1 LQITDLTKTQEND
14 IIQAMKEKVLEII
27 KKYNLI
33 ENGDKI
39 VIGVSGGPD
48 SITLLN
54 VLLEIKNENI
64 INFDMVVCHI
74 NHMIR
79 EEAVQDEEY
88 VLEFCKKYNI
98 ECFVKKIDV
107 ENKAK
112 EEKLGT
118 EEAGRIARYEFFNEI
133 LEKTGSNKIAT
144 AHTANDNAETVL
156 MNIIRGSGTAGL
168 KGIEVKR
175 DNLIRPLI
183 DCSREEIEEYCKTNN
198 LNPRIDKTNFQNI
211 YTRNKVRNMLIPYI
225 KENFNPNIIE
235 GINRLSEL
243 SKKENEYLE
252 KVTQKKYKEILIE
265 EQDNQ
270 IILDLNKF
278 NLQELVIKQ
287 RLVLYTINILFG
299 TRSGIEKKH
308 IEDIIKL
315 CSNNIGNKFL
325 IPNKKVK
332 ILVKNK
338 KIFFIVN
345 Q

>member
-1 LQITDLTKTQEND
+1 
-14 IIQAMKEKVLEII
+14 MKEKILDII
-27 KKYNLI
+27 RKYNLI

-39 VIGVSGGPD
+39 VVGVSGGPD
-48 SITLLN
+48 SIALLN
-54 VLLEIKNENI
+54 VLLEIKNEKLI
-64 INFDMVVCHI
+64 DFEIVVCHV

-79 EEAVQDEEY
+79 EEAIEDEEY
-88 VLEFCKKYNI
+88 VFEFCKKYNI
-98 ECFVKKIDV
+98 ECFIKRIEVEKI
-107 ENKAK
+107 AK
-112 EEKLGT
+112 QEKVGT
-118 EEAGRIARYEFFNEI
+118 EEAGRNARYEFFNEI
-133 LEKTGSNKIAT
+133 LEKTSANKIAT

-168 KGIEVKR
+168 KGIEAQR

-183 DCSREEIEEYCKTNN
+183 NSSRDEIEEYCEKNN
-198 LNPRIDKTNFQNI
+198 LNPRIDKTNFENI

-235 GINRLSEL
+235 GLNRLSDL
-243 SKKENEYLE
+243 SKQENEYLE
-252 KVTQKKYKEILIE
+252 KQVSKAYREILIE
-265 EQDNQ
+265 ERKNQ

-278 NLQELVIKQ
+278 NLQELVIKN

-345 Q
+345 QELP

>member
-1 LQITDLTKTQEND
+1 
-14 IIQAMKEKVLEII
+14 
-27 KKYNLI
+27 
-33 ENGDKI
+33 
-39 VIGVSGGPD
+39 
-48 SITLLN
+48 
-54 VLLEIKNENI
+54 
-64 INFDMVVCHI
+64 MVVCHV

-79 EEAVQDEEY
+79 EEAIQDEEY

-98 ECFVKKIDV
+98 ECFVKRIEVEKI
-107 ENKAK
+107 AK
-112 EEKLGT
+112 QEKIGT
-118 EEAGRIARYEFFNEI
+118 EEAGRNARYEFFNEI
-133 LEKTGSNKIAT
+133 LEKTVANKIAT

-156 MNIIRGSGTAGL
+156 MNIIRGTGTAGL
-168 KGIEVKR
+168 KGIEAKR
-175 DNLIRPLI
+175 EILIRPLI
-183 DCSREEIEEYCKTNN
+183 ECSREEIEEYCEINN
-198 LNPRIDKTNFQNI
+198 LNPRIDKTNFENI

-225 KENFNPNIIE
+225 KQNFNPNIIE
-235 GINRLSEL
+235 GLNRLSDL
-243 SKKENEYLE
+243 SKQENEYLE
-252 KVTQKKYKEILIE
+252 KVTLKTYKDILIE
-265 EQDNQ
+265 EQKNQ

-315 CSNNIGNKFL
+315 CNNNIGNKFL
-325 IPNKKVK
+325 IPNKKIK

>member
-1 LQITDLTKTQEND
+1 
-14 IIQAMKEKVLEII
+14 MKEKVLETI

-48 SITLLN
+48 SIALLN
-54 VLLEIKNENI
+54 MLLEIKRDNI

-79 EEAVQDEEY
+79 EEANDDEEY
-88 VLEFCKKYNI
+88 VLEFCKKYNVEFYSKRI
-98 ECFVKKIDV
+98 EIEKI
-107 ENKAK
+107 AK
-112 EEKLGT
+112 ESKIGT
-118 EEAGRIARYEFFNEI
+118 EEAGRNARYEFFSEI
-133 LEKTGSNKIAT
+133 LEKTSSNKIAT
-144 AHTANDNAETVL
+144 AHTSNDNAETVL
-156 MNIIRGSGTAGL
+156 MNIIRGSGTSGL
-168 KGIEVKR
+168 KGIDAKR
-175 DNLIRPLI
+175 DSLIRPLI
-183 DCSREEIEEYCKTNN
+183 ECSRCEIEKYCEANK
-198 LNPRIDKTNFQNI
+198 LDPRIDKTNFENI

-235 GINRLSEL
+235 GINRLSDL
-243 SKKENEYLE
+243 SKQENEYLE
-252 KVTQKKYKEILIE
+252 RETEKVYKKILISAKNDE
-265 EQDNQ
+265 
-270 IILDLNKF
+270 IILDLNQF
-278 NLQELVIKQ
+278 NLQETVIKS

-332 ILVKNK
+332 VLVKNR
-338 KIFFIVN
+338 KIFFIA